1 VWEQAS
7 TTKLTGGQH
16 GLDPELVER
25 VQRERLFDAMAKV
38 VAEVGYQ
45 DTTVR
50 KLLDR
55 ARISRLTY
63 YELFENK
70 EECFL
75 AAYDEAIA
83 QAFEQLEGACRAEAG
98 ATPDRRLHIAV
109 GALLGFLADEPDVAR
124 MCVVEVLAAG
134 PAARE
139 RRAATMDRLAA
150 LMGHFLSDARPDGG
164 LGEIAA
170 RALVGGGEEVVYGA
184 VERGETAE
192 LPRLAREI
200 AETQLK
206 LVLAG

>member
-1 VWEQAS
+1 MWEQA
-7 TTKLTGGQH
+7 TTTLTPGQH
-16 GLDPELVER
+16 GLDPGYVER

-50 KLLDR
+50 RLLDR

-63 YELFENK
+63 YELFKDK

-75 AAYDEAIA
+75 AAYDEALEH
-83 QAFEQLEGACRAEAG
+83 AFRELGAACAAEAG
-98 ATPDRRLHIAV
+98 GSPQARLRAALS
-109 GALLGFLADEPDVAR
+109 ALLGFLADEPEVAR

-139 RRAATMDRLAA
+139 RRAATMDRLTE
-150 LMGHFLSDARPDGG
+150 LMEAFLADAWPDRA

-170 RALVGGGEEVVYGA
+170 RALVGGAEEVVYGA
-184 VERGETAE
+184 VERGDAAD
-192 LPRLAREI
+192 LPRLADEI
-200 AETQLK
+200 AGAQLA
-206 LVLAG
+206 LLDTAS